1 MVVLILVTP
10 LTITSIYF
18 SLNSKLN
25 PLNED
30 QCNKQ
35 RLIYLKKARAK
46 IKKQQNNNN
55 AKKLAWRNPIKSLK
69 SKQKEGG
76 ANRREKEKRRKGD
89 GIEWFSQSRLL
100 IEFDSLFSLSLSW
113 SPLSL
118 SLLLSAFFSRSRI
131 RTLSPLSS
139 LPAGSV
145 HRPISSLGHP
155 NPE

>member
-46 IKKQQNNNN
+46 ITKQQNNNN

-100 IEFDSLFSLSLSW
+100 IEFDSLFSLSLSLGLLFLFP
-113 SPLSL
+113 SCFLPSSL
-118 SLLLSAFFSRSRI
+118 ALEYAHSLPCPPSLLAAFTALS
-131 RTLSPLSS
+131 
-139 LPAGSV
+139 
-145 HRPISSLGHP
+145 HR
-155 NPE
+155 